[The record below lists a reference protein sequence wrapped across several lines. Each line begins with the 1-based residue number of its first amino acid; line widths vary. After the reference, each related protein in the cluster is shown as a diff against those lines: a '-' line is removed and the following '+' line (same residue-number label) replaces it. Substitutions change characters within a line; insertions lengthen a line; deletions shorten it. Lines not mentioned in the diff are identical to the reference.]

1 MRKSL
6 SLLDGCAFATGV
18 PSKDFCQAF
27 GNTFSYLACNHETG
41 VIAISNNDMHKKLV
55 RKGKDKVSFDPDWY
69 RSWIPQVYRCHL
81 MQLCQSPRIGMGR
94 RFWVESGWS
103 TGWTLDRAKPQPWYD
118 TSVGLYSIVHLY
130 IENLYQNG
138 PTMSC
143 WDEVVWLDFFC
154 SWRET
159 DEDGVS
165 GPKFWLYR
173 CAVMPV

>member
-1 MRKSL
+1 
-6 SLLDGCAFATGV
+6 
-18 PSKDFCQAF
+18 
-27 GNTFSYLACNHETG
+27 
-41 VIAISNNDMHKKLV
+41 
-55 RKGKDKVSFDPDWY
+55 
-69 RSWIPQVYRCHL
+69 